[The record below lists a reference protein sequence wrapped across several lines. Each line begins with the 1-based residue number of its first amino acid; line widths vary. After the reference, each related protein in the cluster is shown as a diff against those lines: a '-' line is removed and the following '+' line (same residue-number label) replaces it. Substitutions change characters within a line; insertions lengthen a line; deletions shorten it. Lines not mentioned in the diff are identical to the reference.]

1 MDYPVEKC
9 PLGHID
15 INTLRYKT
23 DYSILGYLLTSML
36 KYQINVLSMLSA
48 RFDYFQKLRKEL
60 VKKTFDQL
68 HIVSQF

>member
-1 MDYPVEKC
+1 
-9 PLGHID
+9 
-15 INTLRYKT
+15 
-23 DYSILGYLLTSML
+23 ML

-48 RFDYFQKLRKEL
+48 RFDYFQNLRKEL